1 MSRIAE
7 EITKLG
13 CQTRDHTP
21 YWQYSTIQYIL
32 QNEKY
37 MGDSLAQKTYTT
49 RSLPFQQRD
58 NKGKLTQVLR
68 KDVHP
73 AIVSR
78 EEFSRVQDLLPDQI
92 AVPQDTVIFIFRQ
105 SITVQRTHFPGTIV

>member
-73 AIVSR
+73 AIVVSQPIKKSSSPAMKTR
-78 EEFSRVQDLLPDQI
+78 KPTTRKRS
-92 AVPQDTVIFIFRQ
+92 
-105 SITVQRTHFPGTIV
+105 

>member
-78 EEFSRVQDLLPDQI
+78 EEFSRVQELIRLRKE
-92 AVPQDTVIFIFRQ
+92 AR
-105 SITVQRTHFPGTIV
+105 